1 MKKNTAFGFTHLYK
15 PSSDP
20 LNEKTI
26 LLLHGTGGDEES
38 LLPVADF
45 LMPHA
50 SVLSP
55 RGRVLEN
62 GMPRFFK
69 RHAEGVFDME
79 DLRIGTRELAGFI
92 ELSSVEYGIDPD
104 DLIAAGYSNG
114 ANIASSVIFSYPGLL
129 KTAVLF
135 HPMIPFIP
143 ETPPDLSGTKVL
155 ITAGRNDPIVTVEET
170 ERLAALY
177 RDCSAAVDL
186 FWHNSG
192 HSLTRGELE
201 AAKSFLSESLLGF
214 LTTKLME

>member
-1 MKKNTAFGFTHLYK
+1 MKKSTAFGFTHLYK

-20 LNEKTI
+20 LNKNTI

-45 LMPHA
+45 LVPGA

-69 RHAEGVFDME
+69 RHSEGVFDME

-92 ELSSVEYGIDPD
+92 ESCIVEYGIDPD

-135 HPMIPFIP
+135 HPMIPFVP
-143 ETPPDLSGTKVL
+143 ETPPDLSGTCLL
-155 ITAGRNDPIVTVEET
+155 ITAGRNDPIVTIAET
-170 ERLAALY
+170 EKLAAIY
-177 RDCSAAVDL
+177 SDYNASVSV

-201 AAKSFLSESLLGF
+201 AAKSFVSESLLGF

>member
-1 MKKNTAFGFTHLYK
+1 MNKNNTFGFTHLYK
-15 PSSDP
+15 PSSEP
-20 LNEKTI
+20 LGKKTI
-26 LLLHGTGGDEES
+26 LLLHRTGGDEES

-45 LMPHA
+45 LMPQS

-69 RHAEGVFDME
+69 RHSEGVFDME

-92 ELSSVEYGIDPD
+92 KNSLVEYGIETD
-104 DLIAAGYSNG
+104 DLIAVGYSNG

-129 KTAVLF
+129 KTAALF

-143 ETPPDLSGTKVL
+143 KTSPDLSGTRVL
-155 ITAGRNDPIVTVEET
+155 ITAGRNDPIVAVEET
-170 ERLAALY
+170 EKLASLY
-177 RDCSAAVDL
+177 RDYSAAVDL

-201 AAKSFLSESLLGF
+201 AAKSFLSESL
-214 LTTKLME
+214 